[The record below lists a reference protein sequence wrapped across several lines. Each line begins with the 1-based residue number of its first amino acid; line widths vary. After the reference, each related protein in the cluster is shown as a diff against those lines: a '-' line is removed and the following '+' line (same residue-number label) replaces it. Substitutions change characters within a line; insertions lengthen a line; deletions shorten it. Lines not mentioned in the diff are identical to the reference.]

1 MRFTQPSVGAGEGPA
16 GVVGA
21 LDAACWSVLSA
32 RLRLSGRE
40 CEIAQGVVED
50 LKEFAI
56 ALKLGVSPHT
66 VRTHLERMYRKLG
79 VNSRVE
85 LVVLIYNT
93 RMAMSREPGSG
104 IGPIC
109 ARRDA
114 GQCPFVQADA

>member
-1 MRFTQPSVGAGEGPA
+1 MRFTYPAAGAGEVPA
-16 GVVGA
+16 GVVGE
-21 LDAACWSVLSA
+21 LDATCWSKISA
-32 RLRLSGRE
+32 RLKLSGRE

-56 ALKLGVSPHT
+56 AMRLGVSPHT

-93 RMAMSREPGSG
+93 RLAMSREFDSG
-104 IGPIC
+104 IGPVC
-109 ARRDA
+109 AKRDA
-114 GQCPFVQADA
+114 GQCPFAQVHA

>member
-1 MRFTQPSVGAGEGPA
+1 MRCTYPAAGAGEAPA

-21 LDAACWSVLSA
+21 LDATCWSLIAA
-32 RLRLSGRE
+32 RLKLSGRE

-56 ALKLGVSPHT
+56 ALRLGVSPHT
-66 VRTHLERMYRKLG
+66 VRTHLERMYRKLD

-93 RMAMSREPGSG
+93 RLAMSHELDSG
-104 IGPIC
+104 VGPVC
-109 ARRDA
+109 GRHDA
-114 GQCPFVQADA
+114 GQCPFCQMHA